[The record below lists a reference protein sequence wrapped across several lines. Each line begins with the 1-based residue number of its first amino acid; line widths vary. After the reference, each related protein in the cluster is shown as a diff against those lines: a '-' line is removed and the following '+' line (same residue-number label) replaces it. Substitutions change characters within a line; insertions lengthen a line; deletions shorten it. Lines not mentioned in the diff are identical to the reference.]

1 MSLYDAKFFS
11 SRLLGQNRFFT
22 TAGAVLDIEVK
33 GDNQTLAALYVNELE
48 RLLAALPIKDYQIK
62 SLVYGGGINIA
73 VKYPYDLLM
82 VACEILDWVWEDIVD
97 LTDREIPVNFARSV
111 KRFKKII
118 KENQKVILRKIY
130 AKAQTLKL
138 NFFIYKD
145 LLVLGSGKQQFRA
158 PLNQITKL
166 GDIPWKKI
174 ANIPTVLI
182 TGTNGKTTT
191 TRLTEFICR
200 KAGLFSG
207 YCSTDW
213 VMINGKSFG
222 EGDLSGPTGH
232 QMVLMHP
239 QLDVAVLEVARGG
252 LVKRGLL
259 PNYVAAATVTNI
271 AYDHIGQNGIET
283 LMDLAE
289 AKGVVYAAL
298 ADDGIAIVNLDD
310 EYIPQLEIATNKAYL
325 STKKN
330 AAELTCYLLADNFIV
345 YLEDNLIMIAT
356 ANEVFTLNDI
366 RKIPLTVDGLARYNY
381 ENVLHAV
388 ALTFALG
395 IEPRAIQ
402 RGLRLFGG
410 DAKSNFG
417 RWNHYHST
425 QHGQLVVDIAHN
437 PAGLISVL
445 NLAQDYRRLHGL
457 TGKFGL
463 MYGVTADRRETLPE
477 IAKIIADDNIDFV
490 VIKEF
495 QESLRGS
502 ELGEMPQLVYEA
514 LIAAGYPDAKIKIIP
529 NELEAV
535 QYILSQAQP
544 ADFWMLCT
552 HDLLTDVSRLLR
564 DTVSAEKKAAE

>member
-22 TAGAVLDIEVK
+22 TAGAVLDVEVK
-33 GDNQTLAALYVNELE
+33 DDNQTLAALYVNELE

-62 SLVYGGGINIA
+62 SLVFAGGINIA

-145 LLVLGSGKQQFRA
+145 LLVLGSGKRQFRA

-213 VMINGKSFG
+213 VMVNGKSFG

-283 LMDLAE
+283 LMDLAQ
-289 AKGVVYAAL
+289 AKGVVYSAI

-325 STKKN
+325 STKKT
-330 AAELTCYLLADNFIV
+330 AAELASYLAAGNFIV
-345 YLEDNLIMIAT
+345 YLENNLITIAT
-356 ANEVFTLNDI
+356 ASEVFTLNNI
-366 RKIPLTVDGLARYNY
+366 SKIPLTVDGLAHYNY

-395 IEPRAIQ
+395 VEPRAIQ

-417 RWNHYHST
+417 RWNHYRST

-457 TGKFGL
+457 AGKFGL

-477 IAKIIADDNIDFV
+477 IAEIIARNSIDFV
-490 VIKEF
+490 IVKEF

-502 ELGEMPQLVYEA
+502 ELGEMPQLVYDA